1 MAKVKYENIMQ
12 DWDAHIPGM
21 GTKIEDFYNSL
32 IEAWNEKQT
41 GLQADWENVG
51 GLFGKKKRMMKIKWD
66 RFCCYIGS
74 EAFGTDLCCT
84 WQLYDPKFSA
94 GGKDNTL
101 VGLFKSDFNEIN
113 EIRAFAA
120 VCLDCAQ
127 KAVDKICEDNNLD
140 KSKIKKQSSGALGP
154 L

>member
-1 MAKVKYENIMQ
+1 VAKVKYENIMQ

-32 IEAWNEKQT
+32 IEAWNQKQT
-41 GLQADWENVG
+41 GLETDWENVG
-51 GLFGKKKRMMKIKWD
+51 GLFGKKKRMMKIKWNSY
-66 RFCCYIGS
+66 CCYIGAES
-74 EAFGTDLCCT
+74 FGTDLCCT
-84 WQLYDPKFSA
+84 WQLYDPKFNRTGS
-94 GGKDNTL
+94 DYSLT
-101 VGLFKSDFNEIN
+101 GLFKSDFNEIN
-113 EIRAFAA
+113 EVRAFAA

-127 KAVDKICEDNNLD
+127 KAADKICDDNNLD